1 MATRVFLVDD
11 EELLTESMEII
22 LTVKG
27 QMDVVG
33 IAKDGKEALKKLSSV
48 QADIALVDLNMK
60 GMGGLELIPILK
72 ERYPEM
78 KILVLTTFYDDKYIT
93 EAIAGGAEG
102 YLLKDSSGDTIIHAI
117 HQLLSGQSIL
127 AGKVLDALS
136 RMMHSGGNRKSAE
149 EKEESAGTLRKE
161 ADGGTSG
168 RSASD
173 RSVSVQKTA
182 VTGQEK
188 APENSSVARYPKD
201 LTARELEVCGLLM
214 KGCTNGEIA
223 KELFLAEGTVKN
235 YMMSIYDKFD
245 IHDRTSLV
253 LFLKELAA
261 E

>member
-27 QMDVVG
+27 GMDVVG
-33 IAKDGKEALKKLSSV
+33 IAKDGKEALEKLAGIT
-48 QADIALVDLNMK
+48 ADIALVDLNMK

-72 ERYPEM
+72 ATYPQL

-93 EAIAGGAEG
+93 EAIAGGADG

-117 HQLLSGQSIL
+117 GQILAGQSIL

-136 RMMHSGGNRKSAE
+136 RMMLSGGRAAATGSNE
-149 EKEESAGTLRKE
+149 PTV
-161 ADGGTSG
+161 GTSG
-168 RSASD
+168 QNAADSTR
-173 RSVSVQKTA
+173 
-182 VTGQEK
+182 TGLEQENGHPGRK
-188 APENSSVARYPKD
+188 LPND
-201 LTARELEVCGLLM
+201 LTARELEVCGQLA

-223 KELFLAEGTVKN
+223 KNLFLAEGTVKN

-245 IHDRTSLV
+245 IHDRTTLV
-253 LFLKELAA
+253 LLLKEMT
-261 E
+261 EQ